1 MKQRINV
8 GIVQMDSLLG
18 DVESNTAKA
27 VAFIEKAA
35 KEGAHFVCLPELF
48 ATGYNMNILGRG
60 IIDLSERYYGYIHKE
75 MSEAARRNR
84 VHVIAP
90 FASKRSGR
98 GPMYNSVQVFDDEG
112 REIGSYAKTHLWDLE
127 NLYFAEGTE
136 YPVFDTKFGR
146 IGILVCYDMEFP
158 EACRELSLK
167 GAEIVFAPAAWNI
180 KYERDWDIQYR
191 QRAVENR
198 LFAVG
203 VNRVGTEGDLTFLGK
218 GKIHDPEGNK
228 IIELPVG
235 KESVA
240 VGAVEIPVVIP
251 VAGLLLETALPVAS
265 GGEDFLHSVEET
277 VETNVPVKETDLV

>member
-1 MKQRINV
+1 MKQRINA
-8 GIVQMDSLLG
+8 GIVQMDSRLG
-18 DVESNTAKA
+18 EVESNTAKA

-48 ATGYNMNILGRG
+48 ATGYNMNILGRS
-60 IIDLSERYYGYIHKE
+60 IIDLSERYYGYIHRK
-75 MSEAARRNR
+75 MSEAAKRNK
-84 VHVIAP
+84 VHLIAP

-127 NLYFAEGTE
+127 NLYFAQGTE

-146 IGILVCYDMEFP
+146 IGVLVCYDMEFP

-180 KYERDWDIQYR
+180 EYERDWDIQYR
-191 QRAVENR
+191 QRAVENG
-198 LFAVG
+198 LFVVG

-218 GKIHDPEGNK
+218 GKIHNPEGNK

-235 KESVA
+235 EEKVA
-240 VGAVEIPVVIP
+240 VGAMEIPVEIPL
-251 VAGLLLETALPVAS
+251 AGLVPDAAFTVAS
-265 GGEDFLHSVEET
+265 GGEDFLCADTEAADAKA
-277 VETNVPVKETDLV
+277 PVTETDLV